1 MQFMSFGSAWR
12 REFRAYARN
21 GNLRPAVHNRT
32 TRVEGSAAVH
42 ATKVWA
48 MSRVVTRGLWLHTQ
62 LVGWSEIMRLRGTQK
77 PCRHDKYKLAR
88 LHGMLIAAPQGVL
101 LSQTW
106 IALCQAS

>member
-1 MQFMSFGSAWR
+1 MHETEIPAPLCTI
-12 REFRAYARN
+12 AR
-21 GNLRPAVHNRT
+21 LVSKVPPRFTRPRC
-32 TRVEGSAAVH
+32 G
-42 ATKVWA
+42 A

-101 LSQTW
+101 LSQMW